1 MIIKINEL
9 KLKTQSPIP
18 NYFYILNISIFKNW
32 KSQKFQKFN
41 RKKVVIKPT
50 KINKIP
56 IPIKNNIQEKP
67 KKLFIKRKNINSKP
81 NKSITLNTL

>member
-1 MIIKINEL
+1 MEKA
-9 KLKTQSPIP
+9 
-18 NYFYILNISIFKNW
+18 KNS
-32 KSQKFQKFN
+32 KNLN
-41 RKKVVIKPT
+41 RKKVVTKQT